1 MMQYNMLWKCS
12 NNDLLNTKNMNIKQ
26 LIEDVITNLANNSPL
41 ESVSSKVQVISRL
54 LKNDKFKK
62 WVDCEFVYGYK
73 FEDEIPNYRV
83 LYIIG
88 VQADYI
94 APAPGGMIN
103 SPTK

>member
-54 LKNDKFKK
+54 LKNDKFKN
-62 WVDCEFVYGYK
+62 G
-73 FEDEIPNYRV
+73 
-83 LYIIG
+83 
-88 VQADYI
+88 
-94 APAPGGMIN
+94 
-103 SPTK
+103 